1 MSFQTTITN
10 DIPKIGSGE
19 IFKDSA
25 AIVLSASDFEDG
37 LKVGLF
43 AKLDAGSIDNLDGSV
58 TPVIAGVVIRDV
70 ASAIEEDGTLTS
82 EFHSLVTY
90 TRKGLITVEV
100 KDGESPVQFGEVF
113 ASNAGDAD
121 DGKALTA
128 GGEATGYEFIKEIKT
143 NVWLVLK

>member
-10 DIPKIGSGE
+10 DIPNIGSGE

-43 AKLDAGSIDNLDGSV
+43 AKFDANSIDNLDGSV

-82 EFHSLVTY
+82 EFHSQVTY
-90 TRKGLITVEV
+90 TRKGLITV
-100 KDGESPVQFGEVF
+100 KR
-113 ASNAGDAD
+113 
-121 DGKALTA
+121 
-128 GGEATGYEFIKEIKT
+128 
-143 NVWLVLK
+143 